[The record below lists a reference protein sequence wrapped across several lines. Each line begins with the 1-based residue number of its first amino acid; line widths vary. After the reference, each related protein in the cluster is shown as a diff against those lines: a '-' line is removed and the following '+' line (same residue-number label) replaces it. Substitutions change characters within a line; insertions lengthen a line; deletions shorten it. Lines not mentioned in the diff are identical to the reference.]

1 MDAAA
6 SLAAWIAALMRPR
19 DREPLVAAV
28 ADDVRI
34 ERHGP
39 IAHGAEPAAPPA
51 EIFDGVEAA
60 AWWLHRLPRAVTF
73 TIVGAPLADGE
84 AWRVEYALEV
94 AGFVGGGI
102 WVARFADDG
111 RLAHLS
117 HRPFPLPGQDLAAT
131 DAPPSAHHDHAHA
144 DHAHDHDDR

>member
-6 SLAAWIAALMRPR
+6 SFAAWIAALVHPR
-19 DREPLVAAV
+19 DHAPLRAAV
-28 ADDVRI
+28 RDDVRI

-39 IAHGAEPAAPPA
+39 IARGAEPVAPAAEVFVGVDAA
-51 EIFDGVEAA
+51 ER
-60 AWWLHRLPRAVTF
+60 WLYRLPPDVRW
-73 TIVGAPLADGE
+73 TIVGAPMAEGE

-94 AGFVGGGI
+94 AGFVNGGI

-117 HRPFPLPGQDLAAT
+117 HRPFPLPDQDRAAA
-131 DAPPSAHHDHAHA
+131 DAPAPHDHSH
-144 DHAHDHDDR
+144 DHAHDHEHDER